1 MASPLR
7 STLRRPFLLLLWCA
21 VVFGAEAVEN
31 VEVGRNA
38 AQDAVVV
45 EEEVETVEKETETEQ
60 AAALKAAAIEAEN
73 RIAVEMEVAS
83 ATNPVT
89 SELTADLKGLLS
101 DFNSMLKADE
111 ADELFDRILLD
122 QVDDLLAEEKQ
133 DSIFLDQL
141 NAHVESTRN
150 LHSMSD
156 LLSESDV
163 QHESSEADA
172 GGLDLDM
179 LAKLLDTGEGEGS
192 EALGGMPVFDEL

>member
-21 VVFGAEAVEN
+21 VVLGAEAVEN